1 MIVIVLKYRPQ
12 AENIWQWQT
21 VQLIH
26 VPVSIMF
33 NIKCPSDVAVDDGV
47 VEADGFHEEELEAL
61 LDDDG
66 VVKRPPPFLRR
77 VGGVENSHLAV
88 LVLQV
93 LLQLM
98 L

>member
-1 MIVIVLKYRPQ
+1 
-12 AENIWQWQT
+12 
-21 VQLIH
+21 
-26 VPVSIMF
+26 MF
-33 NIKCPSDVAVDDGV
+33 NIKGPSDVAVDDGV

-61 LDDDG
+61 LDDDR
-66 VVKRPPPFLRR
+66 VVERPPPFLRR
-77 VGGVENSHLAV
+77 VGGVKNGHLAV